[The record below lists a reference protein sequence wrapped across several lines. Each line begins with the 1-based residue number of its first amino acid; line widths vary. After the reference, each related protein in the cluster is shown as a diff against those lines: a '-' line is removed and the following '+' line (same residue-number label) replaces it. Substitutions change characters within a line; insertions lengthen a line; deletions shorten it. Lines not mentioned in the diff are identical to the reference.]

1 MASNNLFS
9 VGRDCQLVLIGPS
22 GRVDLTHVTGF
33 EARQL
38 TQQIRVT
45 RLDGTNLGTNLPRG
59 WEGEFE
65 IERGSSSAEDLINQI
80 EQNYYAGG
88 AMQFSTLYQYINE
101 TDGSVSTWQYA
112 SVVLRLIEAGI
123 WQGDNGVKQKLDFFS
138 STRQR
143 L

>member
-9 VGRDCQLVLIGPS
+9 IGRDCQLVLIGPG

-33 EARQL
+33 DARQL
-38 TQQIRVT
+38 TQRVRVA

-65 IERGSSSAEDLINQI
+65 LERGSSAAEDLINQI

-88 AMQFSTLYQYINE
+88 AMQVATLYQYINE
-101 TDGSVSTWQYA
+101 TDGSVSTWQYT
-112 SVVLRLIEAGI
+112 SVVLRLLDAGN
-123 WQGDNGVKQKLDFFS
+123 WQGDGGVKQKLEFFA

-143 L
+143 M

>member
-33 EARQL
+33 DARQL
-38 TQQIRVT
+38 TQEIRVT

-65 IERGSSSAEDLINQI
+65 IERGSSAAEDLSIKLNRI
-80 EQNYYAGG
+80 TTPA
-88 AMQFSTLYQYINE
+88 ARCSFRHYISISMRPM
-101 TDGSVSTWQYA
+101 DLF
-112 SVVLRLIEAGI
+112 LRGNIRAWFCVWLRREFGKATTG
-123 WQGDNGVKQKLDFFS
+123 
-138 STRQR
+138 
-143 L
+143 